1 MVQTLNKNVTGLIN
15 ITVRL
20 TDGSEILLRYM
31 THATE
36 LSPCPE
42 NLHSEWFW
50 FVQRPIIVVTHV
62 QIGLVFQIINPTSIL
77 KKKENFGLVR
87 GDFDTKNRV

>member
-1 MVQTLNKNVTGLIN
+1 MVQTLNKNVTELIN

-31 THATE
+31 THATK

-50 FVQRPIIVVTHV
+50 FVQRPIIVV
-62 QIGLVFQIINPTSIL
+62 QRPIGLVFQIKSDLDL
-77 KKKENFGLVR
+77 KTKLWFGQRRL
-87 GDFDTKNRV
+87 

>member
-1 MVQTLNKNVTGLIN
+1 MVQTLNKNVTELIN

-31 THATE
+31 THATK

-50 FVQRPIIVVTHV
+50 FVQRPIIVVIHV
-62 QIGLVFQIINPTSIL
+62 QNRFSVSDNKSDMNDLDL
-77 KKKENFGLVR
+77 KKKILWFGQRRL
-87 GDFDTKNRV
+87 